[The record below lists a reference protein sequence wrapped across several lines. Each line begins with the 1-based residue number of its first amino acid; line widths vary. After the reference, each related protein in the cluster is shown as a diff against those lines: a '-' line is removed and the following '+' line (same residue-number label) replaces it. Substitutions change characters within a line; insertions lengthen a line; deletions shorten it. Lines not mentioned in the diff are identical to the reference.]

1 MEEDSQ
7 EIMFQAEGI
16 TCLGCAGDMED
27 ILRQTEGI
35 IDAAVNYNL
44 ETIYV
49 KFNPQKFNKKE
60 VSFAVRKLG
69 YKIKII

>member
-1 MEEDSQ
+1 MEENSQ

-35 IDAAVNYNL
+35 IDAVVNYHQ
-44 ETIYV
+44 ETIYIRY
-49 KFNPQKFNKKE
+49 NPKKFNKKE
-60 VSFAVRKLG
+60 VFFEVRKLG